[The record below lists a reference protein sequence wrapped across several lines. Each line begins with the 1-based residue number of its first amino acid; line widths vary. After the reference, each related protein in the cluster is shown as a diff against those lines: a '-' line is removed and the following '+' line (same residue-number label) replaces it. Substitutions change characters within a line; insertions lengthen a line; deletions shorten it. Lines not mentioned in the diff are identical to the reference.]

1 MIPRAKPPSVEL
13 REFIAKVR
21 LSAEHGIIPAGWLDL
36 SQEASAALD
45 ALLAERAMKPSGTP
59 AMVVRF
65 IAAARQLAAA
75 VEGGHVSEN
84 NKAQARNIGVRGKA
98 VADAVDAWTDEGRRE
113 PMSGVCEKVGT

>member
-13 REFIAKVR
+13 REALAFLRFWAAHQRDAPTLELLNAADKA
-21 LSAEHGIIPAGWLDL
+21 LS
-36 SQEASAALD
+36 

-84 NKAQARNIGVRGKA
+84 NKAQARNLGVRGKA

-113 PMSGVCEKVGT
+113 PISDRSVKEG

>member
-13 REFIAKVR
+13 RDILTSLRSEPAWR
-21 LSAEHGIIPAGWLDL
+21 MEAELGLKAI
-36 SQEASAALD
+36 D

-59 AMVVRF
+59 AMVTRF

-75 VEGGHVSEN
+75 VESNHVSEN
-84 NKAQARNIGVRGKA
+84 NKAQARNLSLKGKA

-113 PMSGVCEKVGT
+113 PMSGVNVTLEEP